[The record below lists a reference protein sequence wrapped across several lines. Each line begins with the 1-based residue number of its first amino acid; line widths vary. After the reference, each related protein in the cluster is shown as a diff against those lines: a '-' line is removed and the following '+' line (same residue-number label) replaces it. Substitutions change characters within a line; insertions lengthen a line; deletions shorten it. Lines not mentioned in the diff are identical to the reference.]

1 MFIAVLCASI
11 PAYAYDDY
19 DFMEGGL
26 YYNILSEKDRT
37 VEVTYNVYS
46 SYADNI
52 SGNVLVPEKVR
63 HNSLLYKVTSIG
75 ESAFRGCSGLTSVT
89 IPTSVT
95 SIGERAFE
103 HCKGLTSMTI
113 PNSVTSIG
121 RYALNNCSGLTS
133 VTIGNSVTSIG
144 EGAFH
149 NCNHLKKVHI
159 SDIAAWCNIAFE
171 YSNANPLFYAHNLY
185 LGDDLITDMIIP
197 EGVKQIKGYAFYGC
211 SGLTSVTIPNS
222 VTSIDNCAFLG
233 CNSLIEINVDSK
245 NNYYSSSEG
254 VLYNKDKTELIVI
267 GGGKSGSFVIPN
279 SVTSIGEYAFYS
291 CSDLTSVTIPNSVT
305 SIGESAFYSG
315 LKEVHISDIAAWCN
329 IEFRSSDAN
338 PLFYAHNLYLE
349 DKPITDL
356 IIPEG
361 VKQIKDYAFYFCV
374 LTSVTISNSVTSIG
388 ESAFQSC
395 TALRSVTI
403 PNSVTSIGNCAFW
416 GCVGLTSVTI
426 SKSVTS
432 IGEDAFRGCISLTSV
447 TIPKSVTSIG
457 QRAFYSINLTDIN
470 VDIDNVKY
478 SSINGILYTK
488 SQDTLIFCGP
498 GKIGDIYIPNSV
510 TLIADYAF
518 EGCSKLKQ
526 VYCAAMTPPTVGYN
540 GISDKTLDGTLYVP
554 VGTKSK
560 YESVDPW
567 RNFWTIEEYDFAGID
582 DVRANDNSVL
592 IKSEQ
597 GNIRVVNK
605 EWNDTVRVFSIQGAL
620 IAETNSDVISNL
632 PKGLY
637 IVTVGSRSFKVSMH

>member
-11 PAYAYDDY
+11 PASAYK
-19 DFMEGGL
+19 FREGGL

-37 VEVTYNVYS
+37 VEVTYNEYS
-46 SYADNI
+46 SHADYI

-63 HNSLLYKVTSIG
+63 YNSLLYKVTSIG

-95 SIGERAFE
+95 SIGAEAFE
-103 HCKGLTSMTI
+103 ECSGLTSVTI

-121 RYALNNCSGLTS
+121 EGAFAGCSGLTS

-144 EGAFH
+144 KGAFH
-149 NCNHLKKVHI
+149 SCNHLKKVHI

-171 YSNANPLFYAHNLY
+171 YSNANPLSYAHNLY
-185 LGDDLITDMIIP
+185 LEDDLITDLVIP
-197 EGVKQIKGYAFYGC
+197 EGVKQIKYYAFYGC
-211 SGLTSVTIPNS
+211 SSLTSVTIPNS
-222 VTSIDNCAFLG
+222 VTSIDNSAFWR
-233 CNSLIEINVDSK
+233 CNSLIEFNVDSK

-254 VLYNKDKTELIVI
+254 VLYNKDKTKLILVGI
-267 GGGKSGSFVIPN
+267 GKSGSFVIPN
-279 SVTSIGEYAFYS
+279 SVTSIGGSALNN
-291 CSDLTSVTIPNSVT
+291 CSGLTSVTIPNSVT
-305 SIGESAFYSG
+305 SIGKYAFAGCSG
-315 LKEVHISDIAAWCN
+315 L
-329 IEFRSSDAN
+329 
-338 PLFYAHNLYLE
+338 
-349 DKPITDL
+349 T
-356 IIPEG
+356 
-361 VKQIKDYAFYFCV
+361 
-374 LTSVTISNSVTSIG
+374 
-388 ESAFQSC
+388 
-395 TALRSVTI
+395 SVTI
-403 PNSVTSIGNCAFW
+403 PNSVTSIG
-416 GCVGLTSVTI
+416 G
-426 SKSVTS
+426 
-432 IGEDAFRGCISLTSV
+432 
-447 TIPKSVTSIG
+447 
-457 QRAFYSINLTDIN
+457 
-470 VDIDNVKY
+470 
-478 SSINGILYTK
+478 
-488 SQDTLIFCGP
+488 
-498 GKIGDIYIPNSV
+498 
-510 TLIADYAF
+510 YAF
-518 EGCSKLKQ
+518 EGCSNLKQ
-526 VYCAAMTPPTVGYN
+526 VYCAAMTPPSGAR
-540 GISDKTLDGTLYVP
+540 GFSDETLDGTLYVP